1 MSRSKGQKA
10 RRSRNNDSFKLQ
22 ARLGGLHHALST
34 CDLKG
39 VQQVVYD
46 RAYRELRK
54 RERLAYAKQPSAYRP
69 DYEWEIHDRM
79 AGVQRLRQ
87 TMRVMKKPLVHI
99 RTVSR
104 LDRKIREVRRH
115 YRKILKDTGWTT
127 KRVDG
132 MFAKHFPSEWAIVQ
146 RDKVR

>member
-1 MSRSKGQKA
+1 
-10 RRSRNNDSFKLQ
+10 
-22 ARLGGLHHALST
+22 
-34 CDLKG
+34 
-39 VQQVVYD
+39 
-46 RAYRELRK
+46 
-54 RERLAYAKQPSAYRP
+54 
-69 DYEWEIHDRM
+69 
-79 AGVQRLRQ
+79 
-87 TMRVMKKPLVHI
+87 MRVMKKPLVHI